1 MVFIQESKLE
11 EVNPRVWR
19 FLTGHG
25 QFSGEFVSSVG
36 AAGGLITLWNEKFF
50 SFEQKIVANRFM
62 RVVGIIGS
70 RNLRCGFGNIYA
82 PNDNTERQA
91 FWAKLGSV
99 IKNFDIPWCLGG
111 DFNAVRWKKRKLGR
125 SITLHRC
132 PTFLILSTI

>member
-25 QFSGEFVSSVG
+25 QFSGEFVSSVR

-50 SFEQKIVANRFM
+50 SLEQKIVANRFLL
-62 RVVGIIGS
+62 VVGIIGS

-82 PNDNTERQA
+82 PNDDTERQA
-91 FWAKLGSV
+91 FWAELGSV
-99 IKNFDIPWCLGG
+99 IKNFDIPWCLG
-111 DFNAVRWKKRKLGR
+111 VISMQSR
-125 SITLHRC
+125 SEERRVGKEC
-132 PTFLILSTI
+132 